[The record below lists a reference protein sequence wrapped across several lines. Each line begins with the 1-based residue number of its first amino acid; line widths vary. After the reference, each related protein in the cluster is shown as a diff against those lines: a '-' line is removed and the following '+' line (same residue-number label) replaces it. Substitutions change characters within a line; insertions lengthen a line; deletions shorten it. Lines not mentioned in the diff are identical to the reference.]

1 MIGWT
6 VIVKEVLKINYI
18 TFIYSYDAVMHG
30 NENEILDAFADYHA
44 GVVFSAE
51 VFIWP
56 DQSLAVSFPTS
67 VLVYFVL

>member
-1 MIGWT
+1 
-6 VIVKEVLKINYI
+6 
-18 TFIYSYDAVMHG
+18 MHG